1 MNKWLLPRLTKCS
14 RQAKED
20 RHSCLFDELPLIENR
35 NLKSK
40 ISTRVLGVDTSLRS
54 SGVALIETSGST
66 LTAIEYERVKN
77 PVGRSLSKC
86 LNCLYSAITE
96 IIDHG
101 KPDAVVVEGIFYCK
115 NVKTAV
121 ILGEARGVVIAAAAV
136 AGIPVYEYSP
146 RSVKQAV
153 VGFGAAS
160 KEQVRKMV
168 ITILKLNDVPDED
181 ASDALAIA
189 ICHAHR
195 ATRLAAQTIKEI

>member
-1 MNKWLLPRLTKCS
+1 M
-14 RQAKED
+14 
-20 RHSCLFDELPLIENR
+20 
-35 NLKSK
+35 
-40 ISTRVLGVDTSLRS
+40 GVDTSLRS

-77 PVGRSLSKC
+77 PVGRSLSRC
-86 LNCLYSAITE
+86 LHHLYSAIAE
-96 IIDHG
+96 IIDQG
-101 KPDAVVVEGIFYCK
+101 KPDAVAIEGIFYCK

-121 ILGEARGVVIAAAAV
+121 VLGEARGVVIAVAAA

-146 RSVKQAV
+146 RSVKKAL

-168 ITILKLNDVPDED
+168 ITILNLKDEPDED

-189 ICHAHR
+189 ICHIHK
-195 ATRLAAQTIKEI
+195 ATRVAAQTIKEI